1 MNARTTLAVAI
12 FVAPM
17 LGACTVR
24 QSPAPQPPQPPPA
37 VSQAD
42 IQRIE
47 DAANRATEAA
57 KKAED
62 AAARAEVAA
71 EKAEV
76 IFHKTLQK

>member
-12 FVAPM
+12 FVAPT
-17 LGACTVR
+17 LAACAAKQT
-24 QSPAPQPPQPPPA
+24 PAPQPPPPV

-42 IQRIE
+42 IQRVE
-47 DAANRATEAA
+47 DAANRAAEAA
-57 KKAED
+57 KKAEE
-62 AAARAEVAA
+62 AATRAEVAA